1 MTSEARL
8 RAVKK
13 YTKEKGKQFNL
24 KFYPPD
30 TDLWEHLQKQ
40 ENKAGY
46 IKALMRKDMREGQ
59 K

>member
-24 KFYPPD
+24 KLFDYQLNRHCSK
-30 TDLWEHLQKQ
+30 T
-40 ENKAGY
+40 
-46 IKALMRKDMREGQ
+46 
-59 K
+59 